1 MGKVITAAAF
11 VKMFNATFWDHIE
24 WISEEIRTKV
34 VYELLK
40 EGYDPDEVARMSDA
54 FSSLQSKAGDS
65 YTPDYASDLLYVSE
79 RDLEEDFLAVEDEDE
94 DEDEE

>member
-1 MGKVITAAAF
+1 MGKVITAEAF
-11 VKMFNATFWDHIE
+11 IKAFNASFWDHVE

-34 VYELLK
+34 MYEMVK
-40 EGYDPDEVARMSDA
+40 EGYDADEVARMSDA

-65 YTPDYASDLLYVSE
+65 YVPDYASDLLYVSE
-79 RDLEEDFLAVEDEDE
+79 RDLEDDFLAIEEDED